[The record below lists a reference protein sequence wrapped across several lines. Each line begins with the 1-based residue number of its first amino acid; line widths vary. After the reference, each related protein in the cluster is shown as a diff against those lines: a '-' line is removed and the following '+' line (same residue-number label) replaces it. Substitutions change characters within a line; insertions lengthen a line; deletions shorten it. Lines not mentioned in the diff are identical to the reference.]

1 MIFEPVIP
9 NVPRYY
15 TAVAEWIACLV
26 YVLILKKRYSA
37 AGTAGILVG
46 GLAVQM
52 LIQLAD
58 GMLPEILWVPGMLV
72 AVASMGGLI
81 MLCCEMSL
89 KNAMYNSVRAFLL
102 AELAASLEWQLY
114 FYMVHLSLIHI

>member
-1 MIFEPVIP
+1 
-9 NVPRYY
+9 
-15 TAVAEWIACLV
+15 
-26 YVLILKKRYSA
+26 
-37 AGTAGILVG
+37 
-46 GLAVQM
+46 
-52 LIQLAD
+52 
-58 GMLPEILWVPGMLV
+58 MLPEILWVPGMLV

-114 FYMVHLSLIHI
+114 FYMYTADRTTYFMCACSMSL

>member
-15 TAVAEWIACLV
+15 TAIAEWIACLV

-81 MLCCEMSL
+81 MLCCEM
-89 KNAMYNSVRAFLL
+89 
-102 AELAASLEWQLY
+102 
-114 FYMVHLSLIHI
+114 